1 MNRSI
6 VITRYALALVKYCRE
21 TGQGE
26 VVCSEAETLEQAL
39 RTVPELRRMVTAA
52 DDVVS
57 PFDKKKLLQTAL
69 GNHMSPELSRFLTL
83 LNKNGRMDLVE
94 DILRDFVTIYRRGIG
109 IRKAHLVTATEP
121 SERLLQRLKA
131 LVKQKTGD
139 DVIIEVEV
147 DPSIIGG
154 FVFDIDE
161 YLLDASIKHQLDQ
174 IRQQFI
180 EKNRRII

>member
-26 VVCSEAETLEQAL
+26 VVCSEAEALEKAL
-39 RTVPELRRMVTAA
+39 HTVPELRRMVTAA

-69 GNHMSPELSRFLTL
+69 GNRMSPELSRFLTL

-121 SERLLQRLKA
+121 SERLLRRLKA

>member
-26 VVCSEAETLEQAL
+26 VVCSEAEALEKAL
-39 RTVPELRRMVTAA
+39 HTVPELRRMVTAA

-69 GNHMSPELSRFLTL
+69 GNRMSQELSRFLTL
-83 LNKNGRMDLVE
+83 LNKNGRMNLVE

>member
-6 VITRYALALVKYCRE
+6 VITRYATALVKYVRE

-26 VVCSEAETLEQAL
+26 TVCSEAETLM
-39 RTVPELRRMVTAA
+39 RTIQSTPDLRRMLSAA

-57 PFDKKKLLQTAL
+57 PTDKMKLMQSAL
-69 GNHMSPELSRFLTL
+69 GNRMSQELNRFLTL
-83 LNKNGRMDLVE
+83 LNQNGRMDMAE
-94 DILRDFVTIYRRGIG
+94 EILRDFVDLYRRSIG
-109 IRKAHLVTATEP
+109 IRKAHLVTVTEP

-131 LVKQKTGD
+131 LVKEKTGD

-147 DPSIIGG
+147 DPSLIGG
-154 FVFDIDE
+154 FVFDIDD
-161 YLLDASIKHQLDQ
+161 YLLDASVKRQLDR
-174 IRQQFI
+174 IREQFI